1 MSHSGLISNKY
12 KPKGLVDS
20 YSINDSTKTIL
31 KDEPYFAENFFG
43 GAMYS
48 SAEDLFKF
56 DQGIFQENLLS
67 PQTQN
72 YSSNQTQNLGMFL
85 AYGTPM
91 DMEHS
96 TNLLFI
102 VLAGFRCKLKLDT

>member
-1 MSHSGLISNKY
+1 MNRILPKIS
-12 KPKGLVDS
+12 
-20 YSINDSTKTIL
+20 
-31 KDEPYFAENFFG
+31 FA

-56 DQGIFQENLLS
+56 DQGFFKKLLS
-67 PQTQN
+67 PLTQN
-72 YSSNQTQNLGMFL
+72 YSSNQTQNLGMLLL

-91 DMEHS
+91 DMEHL

-102 VLAGFRCKLKLDT
+102 VLAGFRCKLKLDTYPRRPALYYCLK